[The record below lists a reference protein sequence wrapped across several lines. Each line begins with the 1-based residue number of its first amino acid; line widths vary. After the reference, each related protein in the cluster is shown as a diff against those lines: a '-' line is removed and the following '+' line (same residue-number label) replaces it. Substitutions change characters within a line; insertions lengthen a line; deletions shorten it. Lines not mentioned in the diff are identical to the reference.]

1 MSVQII
7 KTIILI
13 FFSEDYNL
21 ENDIL
26 LNCITTEYQNDSE
39 TKLEQNNKI
48 SSWIL
53 DFGASLHYII
63 LIPSV
68 PSKI

>member
-7 KTIILI
+7 KTIMLI

-39 TKLEQNNKI
+39 TKLEQKQ
-48 SSWIL
+48 
-53 DFGASLHYII
+53 
-63 LIPSV
+63 
-68 PSKI
+68 